1 MFLVFTL
8 IICAHSLKDK
18 YKTQAVTKVEL
29 EWDQFD
35 KKRQSIKPIQ
45 KAGFY
50 AFYQI
55 IGDEYVKLIGEA
67 GQDKYLTYGQTAVG
81 RLNKDFASENALI
94 VCIGK
99 PDGQVELIRTQ
110 PQTLRDYTWLILLS
124 VVLLLVLVLVDLVGL

>member
-18 YKTQAVTKVEL
+18 YKTQAVTKVEI

-35 KKRQSIKPIQ
+35 KKRQSTKPIQ

-50 AFYQI
+50 TFYQI
-55 IGDEYVKLIGEA
+55 IGDEYVRLIGEA

-81 RLNKDFASENALI
+81 RLNKDLF
-94 VCIGK
+94 CIGECI
-99 PDGQVELIRTQ
+99 DCMH
-110 PQTLRDYTWLILLS
+110 W
-124 VVLLLVLVLVDLVGL
+124 